1 MLTDSTQLPLVAE
14 TRERRRPPDLNEAER
29 SLFREVDAYS
39 DANELTDLSA
49 ERMRC
54 IVAERGLDF
63 ATALLYDRVRTSA
76 EYSREFDAID
86 RQCAAPNTSAP
97 AVRVAIVPGF
107 LYREYPSSG
116 ADGRML
122 IEAARRIGWE
132 CDVIPVGSTGRLRN
146 NGEMILQW
154 LREHDDGRPF
164 VLASISKGGSDI
176 AAALKHPE
184 REDAFRNVVGWVNV
198 CGIVRGSQAVDRT
211 LARWWQN
218 VGFRLFFAARRWDF
232 GAVRDLRQMGGPLE
246 EAFEA
251 PATMRIVHAVG
262 FPLAAHFTHPR
273 LRSFHRLLGD
283 LGPNDGA
290 IVLTDLLQTPGVVY
304 PVWGADH
311 YLRPRFRTQPLCE
324 ALLRY
329 AAAGPGAEDG
339 DD

>member
-1 MLTDSTQLPLVAE
+1 MLTDSTRLSPAAE
-14 TRERRRPPDLNEAER
+14 TWDRHRPPDLNEAER
-29 SLFREVDAYS
+29 SLFREVEAYKH
-39 DANELTDLSA
+39 APRLADLNA
-49 ERMRC
+49 ERMRS

-76 EYSREFDAID
+76 EYSRVIDAID
-86 RQCAAPNTSAP
+86 RQCAAPNTSASP
-97 AVRVAIVPGF
+97 VRVAIVPGF

-122 IEAARRIGWE
+122 VEAARRIGWE
-132 CDVIPVGSTGRLRN
+132 CDVIPVASTGRLRN
-146 NGEMILQW
+146 NGEIILQW
-154 LREHDDGRPF
+154 LREHDDGRPV

-176 AAALKHPE
+176 AAALQHPE
-184 REDAFRNVVGWVNV
+184 RDAAFRNVVGWVNV
-198 CGIVRGSQAVDRT
+198 CGIVRGSQVVDRT

-218 VGFRLFFAARRWDF
+218 VGFRLLFAARRWDF

-246 EAFEA
+246 EPFDA
-251 PATMRIVHAVG
+251 PAAMRIVHAVG
-262 FPLAAHFTHPR
+262 FPLAAHFTNSR
-273 LRSFHRLLGD
+273 LSAFHRLIGD

-290 IVLTDLLQTPGVVY
+290 IVLTDLLQAPGVIY

-329 AAAGPGAEDG
+329 AAAGPPAEDA